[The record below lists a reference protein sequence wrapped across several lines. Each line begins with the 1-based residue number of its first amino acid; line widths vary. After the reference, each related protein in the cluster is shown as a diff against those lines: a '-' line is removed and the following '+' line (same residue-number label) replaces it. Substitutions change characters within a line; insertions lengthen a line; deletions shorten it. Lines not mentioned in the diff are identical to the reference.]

1 MPHALESLLKT
12 WQSLDLNKSPY
23 ILPGDK
29 KILNESK
36 TPISSIRDFIDW
48 HSDKDFGQRLPH
60 ELQAGLLPVPF
71 VGDLRKARV
80 FLLTLNPGFEPLD
93 LYSEDT
99 NADFKKDLVHNLT
112 QSSLDSEYPF
122 LTLNPKHSWHGGY
135 KYWGKR
141 FSDLIAF
148 FQTERKCSFR
158 QSLAFIAQNMAVL
171 EAVPYH
177 STSFKVS
184 HKTIA
189 TMESWKAI
197 RSYVHKE
204 LIPRALEEKILL
216 IVLRANWFWNLDAS
230 TNVII
235 YKQSEAIGSS
245 LSLSSRGGKAI
256 QSFLSKS

>member
-1 MPHALESLLKT
+1 MPAALENLLKT
-12 WQSLDLNKSPY
+12 WQSLDLNKSSY
-23 ILPGDK
+23 ILPGDQ

-36 TPISSIRDFIDW
+36 TPISSMRDFADW
-48 HSDKDFGQRLPH
+48 HSDKDFGQRLTH
-60 ELQAGLLPVPF
+60 ELQAGLLPVPY

-93 LYSEDT
+93 LYGEAT
-99 NADFKKDLVHNLT
+99 NGDFKKDLVHNLT

-135 KYWGKR
+135 KYWSKR

-158 QSLAFIAQNMAVL
+158 QSLAFIAQNVAVL
-171 EAVPYH
+171 EAAPYH

-189 TMESWKAI
+189 TMASCKAI

-204 LIPRALEEKILL
+204 LIPRALDQKILL
-216 IVLRANWFWNLDAS
+216 IVLRANWFWKLNPS
-230 TNVII
+230 ENVII
-235 YKQSEAIGSS
+235 YSQAEAIGSS
-245 LSLSSRGGKAI
+245 LSLNSRGGKAI
-256 QSFLSKS
+256 QRFLGKS